1 MRRLTKTHG
10 HARTSSIIGPLAL
23 HICLTNN
30 FAKQPALFY
39 PINDMLFGLGKPFLG
54 IDFFFH
60 PGDEY
65 CKKQQQHLQRD
76 HTCEIELHCLL
87 RTHDART
94 HEIGLATGSFQ
105 NAFGVIKQEVRAVP
119 KNKCFFPAL

>member
-39 PINDMLFGLGKPFLG
+39 PINDMLCELGKPFLG
-54 IDFFFH
+54 IDFSFILVTSIVKSNSSI
-60 PGDEY
+60 
-65 CKKQQQHLQRD
+65 CN
-76 HTCEIELHCLL
+76 EITLVKLSSIVCYAHMMLEHMKLAWLL
-87 RTHDART
+87 DRFRT
-94 HEIGLATGSFQ
+94 LL
-105 NAFGVIKQEVRAVP
+105 V
-119 KNKCFFPAL
+119 

>member
-1 MRRLTKTHG
+1 MIMLCENEKNG
-10 HARTSSIIGPLAL
+10 FLAL
-23 HICLTNN
+23 DRI
-30 FAKQPALFY
+30 
-39 PINDMLFGLGKPFLG
+39 
-54 IDFFFH
+54 H

-105 NAFGVIKQEVRAVP
+105 NAFGVIKQEVRVVP